1 MIVQHLLLFV
11 FLAFLIGRKPKPN
24 YRTRSRNYDAA
35 YRRPAERM
43 LGSDTLFIADTLFLV
58 KPGLTHP
65 ALNKIQ

>member
-11 FLAFLIGRKPKPN
+11 FLAFLLGRNPKPN

-43 LGSDTLFIADTLFLV
+43 LRSDT
-58 KPGLTHP
+58 THIHKTAP
-65 ALNKIQ
+65 LRF